1 MKVVLVHDWLTNMGG
16 AEKVLIYLAKL
27 FPDAPIYTSVVNYAK
42 IDPFFKTRKIIPTFL
57 QGKKP
62 YITNHKKYFPF
73 MPLGFKCL
81 KLEKCDVVISSSSS
95 CAKMVKIPKG
105 AIHVCYCHTPM
116 RYAYFARE
124 EYVSRLSKWI
134 RPLANLLL
142 KYMRYVDKKS
152 NKHVDYFIANSNEVK
167 RRIHEYYQR
176 EAITIFPGVEVD
188 KFQASEKNE
197 GYYLCLSRLVYYK
210 RFDLAIKACNALKK
224 RLIIVGGGEA
234 LNDLKEIS
242 GPTIEFVNHVSD
254 EELINYFM
262 NAKAF
267 IFPAYEDF
275 GIVPIEAM
283 ACGKPVIAFNKGG
296 TLDTVIDNVTGIFFS
311 EQSPQSV
318 AEAII
323 KLENTSF
330 NPFKIRQHALKFS
343 VERFQKEILDFINN
357 LPLKTK

>member
-42 IDPFFKTRKIIPTFL
+42 IDPFFKTRKIITTFL
-57 QGKKP
+57 QGNRP
-62 YITNHKKYFPF
+62 YINNHKKYFPF
-73 MPLGFKCL
+73 MPLGFRSL
-81 KLEKCDVVISSSSS
+81 KLEKCDLVISSSSS

-105 AIHVCYCHTPM
+105 AIHICYCHTPM

-124 EYVSRLSKWI
+124 EYVSRLDKWQ

-142 KYMRYVDKKS
+142 KYMRYADKKS
-152 NKHVDYFIANSNEVK
+152 NKHIDYFIANSNEVK
-167 RRIHEYYQR
+167 NRIKEYYHR
-176 EAITIFPGVEVD
+176 DATTIFPGVEVD
-188 KFQASEKNE
+188 KFQVSETND

-224 RLIIVGGGEA
+224 RLIIVGEGEA

-242 GPTIEFVNHVSD
+242 GPTIEFVNRVD
-254 EELINYFM
+254 DQELINYFM
-262 NAKAF
+262 KAKAF

-283 ACGKPVIAFNKGG
+283 ACGKPVIAYHKGG
-296 TLDTVIDNVTGIFFS
+296 SLDYVIDGVTGVFFS

-318 AEAII
+318 TDAII
-323 KLENTSF
+323 KFENTMF

-343 VERFQKEILDFINN
+343 VERFQKEILDFIDK
-357 LPLKTK
+357 LPLKNK